1 MKQRLI
7 DANKAKLILWGYS
20 RYSGIDEAPYS
31 YADEAIDILP
41 TVEAIPIEW
50 IKEWLAS
57 IKDNERYKNAYVQI
71 EDEVR
76 RVVYRNEVEFNIPS
90 VSDMLE
96 DWEKEN
102 EMR

>member
-1 MKQRLI
+1 MARLI
-7 DANKAKLILWGYS
+7 DANKAENALYGFT
-20 RYSGIDEAPYS
+20 RYTGIDEAPYEH
-31 YADEAIDILP
+31 AETVIDKLP

-50 IKEWLAS
+50 IKGWLAS

-76 RVVYRNEVEFNIPS
+76 RVAYGNEMEFNIPS

-102 EMR
+102 EVD